1 MRTKQIALMLV
12 MTLLQNAMAFGIVH
26 KLYVSPSGSDSND
39 GTAHR
44 PLLTMQGAVARAIT
58 LQGNASIEG
67 FLVNVSAGLYIQY
80 EALEIDATLRKPIEF
95 RGADSEK
102 RSIVSGGMQTGKF
115 TVVEDKL
122 WRVRIP
128 EVVRYGLR
136 FEQIYVN
143 GERRFRAQN
152 PNRGEFAGI
161 RQVWQIPIDS
171 TNLGRDI
178 YGWEVLNITPNH
190 PIPFGNKCR
199 TSYIGEGAAD
209 GNGKEALGQPLITVF
224 HKWDTTR
231 RPLLHVDSS
240 GVMTIAGR
248 GVYP

>member
-95 RGADSEK
+95 RGSDSEK

-190 PIPFGNKCR
+190 PIPFGAKC
-199 TSYIGEGAAD
+199 Y
-209 GNGKEALGQPLITVF
+209 
-224 HKWDTTR
+224 
-231 RPLLHVDSS
+231 
-240 GVMTIAGR
+240 
-248 GVYP
+248 